1 MSNTP
6 EIHCCFEPKSSTWQY
21 VVADP
26 ETRAAIIIDP
36 VLDFDVATSTIS
48 TSSADSLVALVDK
61 HQYTVQ
67 MLLETHAHADHLT
80 ASKYLQQHFLQ
91 RGQPQ
96 AKICIGKRILQVQE
110 TFAKRYGI
118 DASELNMVFDKLF
131 DDNEE
136 FSLGN
141 LSGKVLYLPGH
152 TPDHLGYQIGENVFT
167 GDSIFNP
174 DVGSARCD
182 FPGGSAHQLYRSMRD
197 LLSLPPHYRLYT
209 GHDYPSGDRKEPQ
222 AFSTVAEQNEGNK
235 HVKAGVPE
243 EQFVKWRAE
252 RDATLSE
259 PRLIHHALQFN
270 IRAGR
275 LPQASPHG
283 YRFLHIPLKVPGT
296 IW

>member
-1 MSNTP
+1 MSDTP
-6 EIHCCFEPKSSTWQY
+6 EIHCCFEPTTSTWQY

-36 VLDFDVATSTIS
+36 VLDFDATTSTIS
-48 TSSADSLVALVDK
+48 TRSADSLIALVDN

-80 ASKYLQQHFLQ
+80 AAKYLQQQFLM

-96 AKICIGKRILQVQE
+96 AKICAGKGISAVQQ
-110 TFAKRYGI
+110 TFATKYGV
-118 DASELNMVFDKLF
+118 DASELDAAFDKLF
-131 DDNEE
+131 DDGEE
-136 FSLGN
+136 ISIGN
-141 LSGKVLYLPGH
+141 LRGKVLHLPGH
-152 TPDHLGYQIGENVFT
+152 TPDNVGYQIGENIFT

-182 FPGGSAHQLYRSMRD
+182 FPGGSARELYRSMRR

-209 GHDYPSGDRKEPQ
+209 GHDYPPESRKEQ
-222 AFSTVAEQNEGNK
+222 AFFTVAQQNEGNK

-243 EQFVKWRAE
+243 EDFVKWRTE
-252 RDATLSE
+252 RDASLSE
-259 PRLIHHALQFN
+259 PRLIHHALQIN
-270 IRAGR
+270 IRAGG

-283 YRFLHIPLKVPGT
+283 YRFLHIPLKLPEA